1 MIRKKI
7 LLNTIEKVKDFSAIV
22 PKYDYDMDL
31 ATGRYVIDA
40 KSILGIF
47 SLNLFN
53 ELTLTIHADNADD
66 LLKEIEKYI
75 V

>member
-1 MIRKKI
+1 MIRRTV
-7 LLNTIEKVKDFSAIV
+7 LLNTIEKVKEFSAIV

-31 ATGRYVIDA
+31 SSGRFTVDA

-53 ELTLTIHADNADD
+53 PLTLTIHAEEADD
-66 LLKEIEKYI
+66 LLEAVSAYF

>member
-1 MIRKKI
+1 MIRRTV
-7 LLNTIEKVKDFSAIV
+7 LLNTIEKVKEFSAIV

-31 ATGRYVIDA
+31 SSGRFTVDA

-47 SLNLFN
+47 SLNLFDP
-53 ELTLTIHADNADD
+53 LTLTIHAEEADD
-66 LLKEIEKYI
+66 LLEAVSAYF